1 MKNKKFNKSSK
12 ISTSDMIITFIYI
25 FTISGLFLYVYK
37 HGARHNLSVTI
48 STIFILIVG
57 LYNADRYITNNFLD
71 RHLSKFLLIVK
82 RFLASPIFII
92 AFGSIIIFLFIAR
105 ILHFSDLI

>member
-1 MKNKKFNKSSK
+1 
-12 ISTSDMIITFIYI
+12 MIITFIYI

-57 LYNADRYITNNFLD
+57 LYNADRYITTRNVN
-71 RHLSKFLLIVK
+71 LS
-82 RFLASPIFII
+82 
-92 AFGSIIIFLFIAR
+92 
-105 ILHFSDLI
+105 